1 MIDCRCYFQSVR
13 KLEFVVTEACSG
25 SCKHCSVGGHKPNG
39 DTLDGAIGAMAVREA
54 AELFDLRTVMVF
66 GGEPLL
72 APSATLSIIRVA
84 RDLGIRRRQIIT
96 SGFFSRDGREIEEM
110 AAAIGDAGVNDLLLS
125 VDAFHQETIDLAFP
139 LAFAKALRR
148 VGVPC
153 RLSPAWLVSRSDDN
167 PYNKRTREILS
178 AFSALDVQ
186 MGDGNIIFPEGNA
199 KIYLAEYFKGDAP
212 ENPYVD
218 DPYDLTC
225 LSVSANGDLLDGNL
239 YRTSLAEIVDG
250 YDPDKGEKS

>member
-1 MIDCRCYFQSVR
+1 MNKSCCRNLH

-25 SCKHCSVGGHKPNG
+25 SCKHCSVGGHKPKREV
-39 DTLDGAIGAMAVREA
+39 LDGEIGARAVRDA
-54 AELFDLRTVMVF
+54 AELFALQTVMVF

-72 APSATLSIIRVA
+72 APAPTLSIIRVA

-96 SGFFSRDGREIEEM
+96 NGFFTRDAIKIEEM
-110 AAAIGDAGVNDLLLS
+110 AVALGDAGVNDLLLS

-153 RLSPAWLVSRSDDN
+153 RLSPAWLVSRTDDN

-178 AFSALDVQ
+178 AFSELDVQ

-199 KIYLAEYFKGDAP
+199 KIYLAEYFKGDTP

-239 YRTSLAEIVDG
+239 YRSSLAEIVDG
-250 YDPDKGEKS
+250 YDPTKGGKP